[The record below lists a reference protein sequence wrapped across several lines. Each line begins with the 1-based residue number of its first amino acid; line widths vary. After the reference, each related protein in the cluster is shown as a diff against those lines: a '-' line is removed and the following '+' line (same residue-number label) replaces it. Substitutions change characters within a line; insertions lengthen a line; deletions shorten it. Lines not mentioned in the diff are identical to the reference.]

1 MRVNVDDIKVMP
13 GRRAVVSKHVQEL
26 AKSISDVGL
35 LNAITVDRDYVLI
48 AGLHRLEAAKRLG
61 WSEIECTVSSLEGL
75 QAELAEIDENFVRC
89 GLTDMEYNDLLY
101 RRKEI
106 YESLHPE
113 TRHGMRNRQTLKNDT
128 GSVLKSKSFAQDTSE
143 KLGVVPR
150 TIERKVQIAKNLT
163 PEVKKIVD
171 ENSIGFQNALKLS
184 RLPPDRQKEAAMQ
197 LASGEIR
204 SMDDYQAS
212 DKLSTVSEGKEDKKA
227 ADAKV
232 ETKLNDAERGR
243 TFAEDVAYLKSN
255 EKDFS
260 CTPDIFLAQV
270 NALARRFHQEIAW
283 YGTAYYQAVFSA
295 LTTEQL
301 DYLRQQTD
309 SVCADANQ
317 LYESVERMKKL

>member
-1 MRVNVDDIKVMP
+1 MRVSVEDIKVMP

-35 LNAITVDRDYVLI
+35 LNAITVDHDYVLI
-48 AGLHRLEAAKRLG
+48 AGLHRLEAAKQLG

-75 QAELAEIDENFVRC
+75 QAELAEIDENFVRR

-128 GSVLKSKSFAQDTSE
+128 GSVLKTKSFAQDTSE

-171 ENSIGFQNALKLS
+171 ENGIGFQNALKLS
-184 RLPPDRQKEAAMQ
+184 RLPPDRQKEAAIQ

-212 DKLSTVSEGKEDKKA
+212 DNPPAVSESEDKDTVGAKA
-227 ADAKV
+227 
-232 ETKLNDAERGR
+232 ETKPGDAERGR

-260 CTPDIFLAQV
+260 CTPDVFLAQV

-283 YGTAYYQAVFSA
+283 YGTAYYKAVFSA
-295 LTTEQL
+295 LTPEQL

-317 LYESVERMKKL
+317 LYESVERMKKS